1 MSSAWCDAVLSW
13 LLPLAGL
20 SSTKV
25 RWTDEPG
32 HEMAQFH
39 HHHCVYVCRI
49 NVGVFCQQ
57 GLCTG
62 LSQGSG
68 VLNISWVEGFEQSEF
83 KMRIPSRKLP
93 VMERRPWVWGSKLL
107 LLRLLHFILLNLNLI
122 WFFFS
127 LYWLQVAF
135 PTGSLP
141 MVAGRQASWVQEER
155 CFWRWVRRPWV
166 PWCVVT
172 LETGK
177 SSLYPLSFFPDS
189 VLDPIMMHTW
199 LSPGPGLS

>member
-122 WFFFS
+122 WFFFFS
-127 LYWLQVAF
+127 LLAPSCFSHRFSAHGCWQ
-135 PTGSLP
+135 TGILGS
-141 MVAGRQASWVQEER
+141 GRKM
-155 CFWRWVRRPWV
+155 F
-166 PWCVVT
+166 
-172 LETGK
+172 LKMG
-177 SSLYPLSFFPDS
+177 
-189 VLDPIMMHTW
+189 
-199 LSPGPGLS
+199 

>member
-1 MSSAWCDAVLSW
+1 MSSVWCDAVLSW

-39 HHHCVYVCRI
+39 YHHCVYICRI
-49 NVGVFCQQ
+49 NVRVFCQQ

-68 VLNISWVEGFEQSEF
+68 VLNVSWVKGFEQFKF

-122 WFFFS
+122 WFFF
-127 LYWLQVAF
+127 LI
-135 PTGSLP
+135 TGSKLLFP
-141 MVAGRQASWVQEER
+141 QVL
-155 CFWRWVRRPWV
+155 CPWLLADRHHGFRKKDV
-166 PWCVVT
+166 
-172 LETGK
+172 
-177 SSLYPLSFFPDS
+177 SAD
-189 VLDPIMMHTW
+189 
-199 LSPGPGLS
+199 GLGDHGSHDVW